1 MVEFVCSLTI
11 RSMYSHEKEI
21 EMKKNDLQEEM
32 RRRVRINSM
41 REHSSKLELLVG
53 KVVFNHHTTL
63 TPFSKDLHFTFCHLT
78 EISLGVERV
87 FSTNFKTVYLGQW
100 RAGLIRSLDRY
111 RLNESLESDQVTMD
125 FECGRNSGVLGPY
138 EGNENIYTFSYT
150 KEHLEK
156 NVNLSLFYLEEL
168 SFQWI
173 DSFHDD
179 ILSFTLVEK

>member
-1 MVEFVCSLTI
+1 
-11 RSMYSHEKEI
+11 
-21 EMKKNDLQEEM
+21 MKKNDLQEEM

-53 KVVFNHHTTL
+53 KVVFNHYTTL
-63 TPFSKDLHFTFCHLT
+63 TPFSKGVNFTFCHLT
-78 EISLGVERV
+78 EIFVGVKREA
-87 FSTNFKTVYLGQW
+87 FFTTNFFKTVYLEQW

-111 RLNESLESDQVTMD
+111 RLNESLASDQVTMD

>member
-1 MVEFVCSLTI
+1 M
-11 RSMYSHEKEI
+11 KEI
-21 EMKKNDLQEEM
+21 DLEQEM
-32 RRRVRINSM
+32 RGRVWINSI
-41 REHSSKLELLVG
+41 RDSPSKLELLVG
-53 KVVFNHHTTL
+53 KVVFNHYTSL
-63 TPFSKDLHFTFCHLT
+63 TPFSKGLFFTFCDLT
-78 EISLGVERV
+78 EIFLGIKRETF
-87 FSTNFKTVYLGQW
+87 FSTNFFKTVYLEQW
-100 RAGLIRSLDRY
+100 RTGLIRSLDRY
-111 RLNESLESDQVTMD
+111 RLNESLASDQVSMD
-125 FECGRNSGVLGPY
+125 FECGRSSGVLGPY

>member
-1 MVEFVCSLTI
+1 
-11 RSMYSHEKEI
+11 MYSHEKEI

-32 RRRVRINSM
+32 RSRVRINSV
-41 REHSSKLELLVG
+41 RDDSSNLDILVG
-53 KVVFNHHTTL
+53 KVVFNHYTTL
-63 TPFSKDLHFTFCHLT
+63 TPFSSGLHFTFCHLT
-78 EISLGVERV
+78 EISLGIEREI
-87 FSTNFKTVYLGQW
+87 FSTNFNIVYLGQW

-111 RLNESLESDQVTMD
+111 RLNESLASDQVTMD